1 MLNKSFLRSFL
12 IIMLLTAGL
21 LAPAS
26 AEINFDFG
34 LPLFN
39 QEEIRFEKSKP
50 SDFNLQLLKKYMTEQ
65 QGNMLA
71 QLHAITRWFSLI
83 KLSDAPRREEL
94 VKLSTAFFKSASKKD
109 FSAPERLRDIFFN
122 GLLLSVDKS
131 DDPKNLKDQAFED
144 LLLNSEEK
152 LAQNPDYW
160 IIKAILFHEL
170 RNRPN
175 GFFEPMKPE
184 EDLKRALTLIPKTA
198 HYFYVMGQAFRFL
211 GSMDTSMF
219 LAIASYEKASSLDP
233 RNHKLQNSLL
243 GIYMGLH
250 EEHQSRNKPEPFWLE
265 EAVYK
270 KILELSPNNP
280 HALNNLGYL
289 YAEYGVNTKLAQE
302 LCQRAVDMAPESPGF
317 RDSLGW
323 AAFKNR
329 DFRKA
334 EEELLK
340 SLEIKK
346 NVYEPHY
353 HLATVYYASENYEK
367 AAEHYEQAIQ
377 LRPDSAEALNNLAYL
392 YTERNLNI
400 KRAIEMAETAVQL
413 EKNNA
418 SYVDTLGWAYYRN
431 NELDKALTLLLRA
444 NQLMAGQGEILLHI
458 GRVYLDQND
467 FNSAITYLK
476 EAFKAD
482 PKLKDPDNTLY
493 LAVRL
498 KAYHSAIA
506 DYHSLMGE
514 RVEKEKINNILMSI
528 ARLYQEEKMYDKA
541 IDMTKLCSDIKAG
554 AKSLDEPLFGSY
566 TLSRAAQK
574 SEVTPEETETSV
586 DTAEE
591 QEKSTVTPAE
601 PEETT
606 EKVPEKSDAS
616 TATPDSLFAGLPP
629 ASSHPLIISF
639 GPQFFR
645 WASSFV
651 SGAASLAD
659 KTITIFVQKSFRP
672 RKSAIIRIETE
683 ANSGSSLLA
692 LFGNYFSQFSV
703 NQQQGE
709 APDQCMFTLGKFQIH
724 AMADRNSIYLSSRP
738 LQASATIE
746 LMGRILP
753 FTPET
758 FVDVVYDWNNFR
770 KTLPMFLQPFITNP
784 IKPFIRVYT
793 RYSYKNG
800 SLNEFSSV
808 TTGKAENDDFMKRFA
823 RQLFAFKLQTQH
835 MGLETTIKVRG
846 DNEIIYISTD
856 FDNISGWLQKRF
868 KLDNLLLQKL
878 LRQLTARTTC
888 FINRFLYSPELENS
902 CPTGGKI
909 SVDHLSGLVKCSQH
923 SLTPAIPII
932 LDEHACCSFN
942 RNRLFRILN
951 DKNLNRRYNNSESFE
966 TIAKDFA
973 IPPCPTSGT
982 WTLEENGIKCSEH
995 EN

>member
-1 MLNKSFLRSFL
+1 MLSKSFARSIL
-12 IIMLLTAGL
+12 VALLFVTGL
-21 LAPAS
+21 LLPANG
-26 AEINFDFG
+26 EINFDFG

-65 QGNMLA
+65 QGNVLA

-94 VKLSTAFFKSASKKD
+94 IKLSTAFFKSTGKKD
-109 FSAPERLRDIFFN
+109 FTHPERLRDIFFN
-122 GLLLSVDKS
+122 GLLLSIDKS
-131 DDPKNLKDQAFED
+131 EDPKNLKDQAFED

-160 IIKAILFHEL
+160 IIKGILFHEL

-184 EDLKRALTLIPKTA
+184 EDLKRALTLIPRTA
-198 HYFYVMGQAFRFL
+198 HYYYVMGQAFRFL

-219 LAIASYEKASSLDP
+219 LSIASYEKAASLDP

-250 EEHQSRNKPEPFWLE
+250 EDHQSRNKPEPFWLE

-289 YAEYGVNTKLAQE
+289 YAEYGVNTRLAQE
-302 LCQRAVDMAPESPGF
+302 LCQRAVDMAPENPGF

-329 DFRKA
+329 DFKKA

-340 SLEIKK
+340 SLSIKK

-353 HLATVYYASENYEK
+353 HLATVYYASGDLEK
-367 AAEHYEQAIQ
+367 AAEHYEHAIQ

-392 YTERNLNI
+392 YAEQNINI
-400 KRAIEMAETAVQL
+400 KKAIEMAEAAVQI

-418 SYVDTLGWAYYRN
+418 SYVDTLGWAHYRN

-458 GRVYLDQND
+458 GRVYLDKND

-482 PKLKDPDNTLY
+482 SKLKDPDNTLY

-498 KAYHSAIA
+498 KAYHSALA

-514 RVEKEKINNILMSI
+514 RAEKEKINNILMSI

-541 IDMTKLCSDIKAG
+541 IDMTKLCSDIKSG
-554 AKSLDEPLFGSY
+554 AKALNEPIFNSYSLNLSTQQPEVAVEDAEMPIDSDEDPETS
-566 TLSRAAQK
+566 SEESIDK
-574 SEVTPEETETSV
+574 SENARPE
-586 DTAEE
+586 A
-591 QEKSTVTPAE
+591 TV
-601 PEETT
+601 
-606 EKVPEKSDAS
+606 
-616 TATPDSLFAGLPP
+616 DSLFSGLPP
-629 ASSHPLIISF
+629 ASAHPLVLSF

-645 WASSFV
+645 WAGSFI
-651 SGAASLAD
+651 SGAANLAD
-659 KTITIFVQKSFRP
+659 KTITIFIQKPFKP

-683 ANSGSSLLA
+683 SNSGTSLLA
-692 LFGNYFSQFSV
+692 LFGNYFSQFNV
-703 NQQQGE
+703 KQQQSE
-709 APDQCMFTLGKFQIH
+709 SPDQCRFALGKFQIH
-724 AMADRNSIYLSSRP
+724 ALADRNSVYLSAIP
-738 LQASATIE
+738 INASNTTE
-746 LMGRILP
+746 LMGKMLP
-753 FTPET
+753 FNPET
-758 FVDVVYDWNNFR
+758 FIDIVYDWNDFQKAIPAMLRSFVNN
-770 KTLPMFLQPFITNP
+770 PLQPFV
-784 IKPFIRVYT
+784 RVYT
-793 RYSYKNG
+793 RYRYKNG
-800 SLNEFSSV
+800 NLNEFSSA
-808 TTGKAENDDFMKRFA
+808 TTGKTENEDFMKRLA

-835 MGLETTIKVRG
+835 LGLETTIKVRG
-846 DNEIIYISTD
+846 DNDVVYISTD
-856 FDNISGWLQKRF
+856 FENFSEWLGKRF
-868 KLDNLLLQKL
+868 KFGHPLLQKL
-878 LRQLTARTTC
+878 LPLLVSRSTC
-888 FINRFLYSPELENS
+888 FINRLLYSTDLENC
-902 CPTGGKI
+902 CPAGGKI

-923 SLTPAIPII
+923 TDTPAIPII

-942 RNRLFRILN
+942 RNRLFQFINDSRLN
-951 DKNLNRRYNNSESFE
+951 PEKRPKIENNDIEAA
-966 TIAKDFA
+966 AKKLG
-973 IPPCPTSGT
+973 IPLCPTSGT
-982 WTLEENGIKCSEH
+982 WTIEENGIKCSEH